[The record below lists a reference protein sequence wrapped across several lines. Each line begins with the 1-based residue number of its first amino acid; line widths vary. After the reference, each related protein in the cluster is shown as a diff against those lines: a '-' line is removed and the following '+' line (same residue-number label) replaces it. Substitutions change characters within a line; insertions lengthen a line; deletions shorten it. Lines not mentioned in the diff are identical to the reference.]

1 MIVADERLRFNMKNP
16 MRVRAQKNI
25 RTMATAGWIL
35 ALAAPVMLLAA
46 SGPDGARWWS
56 YVEFLASDKLEGRNT
71 GSEGH
76 RKAAAYVAAEFE
88 RDGLK
93 PAGVEGYIQPVK
105 FKTLQLDESHS
116 SLALVRG
123 GKETPVT
130 LGEQAMIGAR
140 VDPAPTVEAKLVF
153 VGYGLRVPE
162 TGYDDFSGADTKGK
176 IAVYL
181 AGAPSN
187 LSGALAAHYQSGA
200 ERWKT
205 LKAAGI
211 IGAISIANPK
221 HMDIPWSRQASNRG
235 QATMAL
241 AAPGTN
247 ESEGEQITI
256 AWNPAHAGDLF
267 AGSGHSFEELLTLA
281 EPGKPLPHF
290 DLPATIKAKTAVIR
304 GEVVSQ
310 NIVAVYPG
318 SDPKLKNEYVV
329 MSAHVDHLGVGKAV
343 NGDSIFNGAMDNAAG
358 VATVLDTA
366 ANLKQTHPKVKR
378 SILFLVVTGEEKGLL
393 GSKYFAGNPTVP
405 ANAIVADI
413 NTDMF
418 LPLYPLKLLTV
429 YGLDESTLG
438 DDVRAV
444 AKDMNIGVQLDP
456 DPARNSFIRSDQY
469 SFILH
474 GIPALAMKDGYA
486 KGSPEETVFKTWLTE
501 RYHSVTDDLAQPV
514 DKNAAATFDLLA
526 ARLLE
531 RVANES
537 SRPGWKPESFFRRY
551 AANQ

>member
-1 MIVADERLRFNMKNP
+1 MLKINWTV
-16 MRVRAQKNI
+16 
-25 RTMATAGWIL
+25 TARW
-35 ALAAPVMLLAA
+35 LLAFAAAGALIAA
-46 SGPDGARWWS
+46 SAPDGARWWS

-76 RKAAAYVAAEFE
+76 RKAAAYVAQEFE

-105 FKTLQLDESHS
+105 FKTLKLDESHC
-116 SLALVRG
+116 SLALVKSG
-123 GKETPVT
+123 VEKPVT
-130 LGEQAMIGAR
+130 LGEEAMIGAR
-140 VDPAPTVEAKLVF
+140 VDPAPSVEAKLVF

-162 TGYDDFSGADTKGK
+162 TGYDDFKGANSKGK
-176 IAVYL
+176 IAVYM

-235 QATMAL
+235 QATMSL
-241 AAPGTN
+241 AAPGTDEN
-247 ESEGEQITI
+247 EGEQITI

-267 AGSGHSFEELLTLA
+267 AGSGHTFEELLALA
-281 EPGKPLPHF
+281 EAGKALPHF
-290 DLPATIKAKTAVIR
+290 DLTASVKAKTAVIR

-310 NIVAVYPG
+310 NIAAIYPG
-318 SDPKLKNEYVV
+318 SDPALKDEYVI

-343 NGDSIFNGAMDNAAG
+343 NGDAIFNGAMDNAAG

-366 ANLKQTHPKVKR
+366 ATVRETKPKVRR
-378 SILFLVVTGEEKGLL
+378 SILFLIVTGEEKGLL

-405 ANAIVADI
+405 ASSIVADI

-418 LPLYPLKLLTV
+418 LPLYPLKRLTV

-444 AKDMNIGVQLDP
+444 AKGMDIAVQLDP

-469 SFILH
+469 SFILR

-486 KGSPEETVFKTWLTE
+486 KGSPQEVIFKTWLTE
-501 RYHSVTDDLAQPV
+501 RYHSVTDDLKQPV

-531 RVANES
+531 RVANASE
-537 SRPGWKPESFFRRY
+537 RPAWKSDSFFRRY
-551 AANQ
+551 AAKN

>member
-1 MIVADERLRFNMKNP
+1 MLKKKTDVS
-16 MRVRAQKNI
+16 RAI
-25 RTMATAGWIL
+25 ACWTL
-35 ALAAPVMLLAA
+35 ALALLFSAPFLVSLIAA
-46 SGPDGARWWS
+46 PPDGARWWS

-76 RKAAAYVAAEFE
+76 RKAAEYVAAEFE
-88 RDGLK
+88 RDGFK

-105 FKTLQLDESHS
+105 FKTLQLDESQC

-123 GKETPVT
+123 GVEKRIT
-130 LGEQAMIGAR
+130 LGEEAMIGAR
-140 VDPAPTVEAKLVF
+140 VDPAPSVEAKLVF
-153 VGYGLRVPE
+153 VGYGLRAPE
-162 TGYDDFSGADTKGK
+162 ISYDDFSGVDGKGK

-187 LSGALAAHYQSGA
+187 LSGSLAAHYQSAA

-205 LKAAGI
+205 LKGAGI

-221 HMDIPWSRQASNRG
+221 HMDIPWSRQASNRT

-247 ESEGEQITI
+247 ESEGEKITVT
-256 AWNPAHAGDLF
+256 WNPAHADDLL
-267 AGSGHSFEELLTLA
+267 AGTGHSFDELLALA
-281 EPGKPLPHF
+281 DAGKPLPHF
-290 DLPATIKAKTAVIR
+290 DLPASLKAKTAVIR

-310 NIVAVYPG
+310 NIAAIYPG
-318 SDPKLKNEYVV
+318 SDPTLKSEYVV
-329 MSAHVDHLGVGKAV
+329 MSAHIDHLGVGKPI
-343 NGDSIFNGAMDNAAG
+343 NGHAIFNGAMDNAAG

-366 ANLKQTHPKVKR
+366 ATVKETKPRTRR
-378 SILFLVVTGEEKGLL
+378 SILFLIVTGEEKGLL

-405 ANAIVADI
+405 AKAIVADI

-418 LPLYPLKLLTV
+418 LPLYPLKRLTV

-444 AKDMNIGVQLDP
+444 AKDMGIVVQLDP
-456 DPARNSFIRSDQY
+456 DPERNSFIRSDQY
-469 SFILH
+469 SFILR

-486 KGSPEETVFKTWLTE
+486 KGSPEEIVFKSWLTE
-501 RYHSVTDDLAQPV
+501 RYHAVTDDLQQPV
-514 DKNAAATFDLLA
+514 DKTAAATFDLLA

-531 RVANES
+531 RVANEG
-537 SRPGWKPESFFRRY
+537 SRPTWKSDSFFRRY
-551 AANQ
+551 ASQ

>member
-1 MIVADERLRFNMKNP
+1 MCKP
-16 MRVRAQKNI
+16 MNTFR
-25 RTMATAGWIL
+25 WIL
-35 ALAAPVMLLAA
+35 AISIPVVLFAA
-46 SGPDGARWWS
+46 SAPDGARWWS

-123 GKETPVT
+123 GVEKPVT

-140 VDPAPTVEAKLVF
+140 VDPVPSLEAKLVF

-162 TGYDDFSGADTKGK
+162 TGYDDFSGIDTKGK
-176 IAVYL
+176 IAVFIN
-181 AGAPSN
+181 GAPAN
-187 LSGALAAHYQSGA
+187 LSGALAAHYQSAA
-200 ERWKT
+200 ERWQT

-211 IGAISIANPK
+211 VGALSIANPH
-221 HMDIPWSRQASNRG
+221 HMDIPWARQASNRG
-235 QATMAL
+235 QATMTL
-241 AAPGTN
+241 AAPGFN
-247 ESEGEQITI
+247 ETEGEKITI
-256 AWNPAHAGDLF
+256 TWNPAHADDLF
-267 AGSGHSFEELLTLA
+267 AGTGHSFDELLALA

-290 DLPATIKAKTAVIR
+290 EIPASIKAKTAVIR
-304 GEVVSQ
+304 DEVVSQ
-310 NIVAVYPG
+310 NIAAIYPG
-318 SDPKLKNEYVV
+318 SDPALKNEYVV
-329 MSAHVDHLGVGKAV
+329 MSAHVDHLGVGKPV
-343 NGDSIFNGAMDNAAG
+343 NGDAVFNGAMDNAAG

-366 ANLKQTHPKVKR
+366 ANLKQTHPSVKR

-393 GSKYFAGNPTVP
+393 GSKYFAGNPTIP
-405 ANAIVADI
+405 AHAMVADI

-418 LPLYPLKLLTV
+418 LPLFPLKRLTV

-444 AKDMNIGVQLDP
+444 AKGMDIAVQLDP

-469 SFILH
+469 SFILR

-486 KGSPEETVFKTWLTE
+486 KGSPEEVVFKTWLTE
-501 RYHSVTDDLAQPV
+501 RYHSVTDDLKQPV
-514 DKNAAATFDLLA
+514 DKTAAATFDLLA

-531 RVANES
+531 RVANEN
-537 SRPGWKPESFFRRY
+537 SRPTWKPDSFFRRY
-551 AANQ
+551 ASQNGGGSK

>member
-1 MIVADERLRFNMKNP
+1 
-16 MRVRAQKNI
+16 
-25 RTMATAGWIL
+25 MAWGCIL
-35 ALAAPVMLLAA
+35 AENLMLKVKITVKHCVLAVATVFACIAA
-46 SGPDGARWWS
+46 AAPDGARWWS

-93 PAGVEGYIQPVK
+93 PAGEEGYIQPVR
-105 FKTLQLDESHS
+105 FKTLQLDESQC

-123 GKETPVT
+123 GVERPVT
-130 LGEQAMIGAR
+130 LGEEAMIGAR
-140 VDPAPTVEAKLVF
+140 VDPAPSIDAKLVF

-162 TGYDDFSGADTKGK
+162 TGYDDFAGIDTKNR

-187 LSGALAAHYQSGA
+187 LSGALAAHYQSAA
-200 ERWKT
+200 ERWKA

-235 QATMAL
+235 QATMTL

-247 ESEGEQITI
+247 ESEGEKITI
-256 AWNPAHAGDLF
+256 TWNPAHADDLL
-267 AGSGHSFEELLTLA
+267 AGTGHSFDELLALVEA
-281 EPGKPLPHF
+281 GKPLPHF
-290 DLPATIKAKTAVIR
+290 DIPASIKAKTAVIR

-310 NIVAVYPG
+310 NIAAIYPG
-318 SDPKLKNEYVV
+318 SDPTLKNEYVV
-329 MSAHVDHLGVGKAV
+329 MSAHVDHLGVGKPV
-343 NGDSIFNGAMDNAAG
+343 NGDAIFNGAMDNAAG

-366 ANLKQTHPKVKR
+366 ATLKETKPAVRR
-378 SILFLVVTGEEKGLL
+378 SILFLIVTGEEKGLL

-405 ANAIVADI
+405 AHSIVADI

-418 LPLYPLKLLTV
+418 LPLYPLKRLTV

-444 AKDMNIGVQLDP
+444 AKDMGIAVQIDP
-456 DPARNSFIRSDQY
+456 EPARNSFIRSDQY
-469 SFILH
+469 SFILR

-486 KGSPEETVFKTWLTE
+486 KGSPEETVFKAWLTE
-501 RYHSVTDDLAQPV
+501 RYHSVTDDLKQPV
-514 DKNAAATFDLLA
+514 DKTAAATFDLLA
-526 ARLLE
+526 GRLLE
-531 RVANES
+531 RVANEG
-537 SRPGWKPESFFRRY
+537 SRPTWKPTSFFRRY
-551 AANQ
+551 AAKNEGGQGK

>member
-1 MIVADERLRFNMKNP
+1 MK
-16 MRVRAQKNI
+16 KI
-25 RTMATAGWIL
+25 TTARWIL
-35 ALAAPVMLLAA
+35 ALAASMTLIAA
-46 SGPDGARWWS
+46 AAPDGARWWS
-56 YVEFLASDKLEGRNT
+56 FVEFLASDKLEGRNT

-76 RKAAAYVAAEFE
+76 RKAAAYVAEQFE

-93 PAGVEGYIQPVK
+93 PAGIEGYIQPVK
-105 FKTLQLDESHS
+105 FKTLKLDESRS

-123 GKETPVT
+123 GVAKPIT
-130 LGEQAMIGAR
+130 LGEEAMIGAR
-140 VDPAPTVEAKLVF
+140 VDPAPSVDAKLVF
-153 VGYGLRVPE
+153 VGYGLHVPE
-162 TGYDDFSGADTKGK
+162 TGYDDFRGANTKGK
-176 IAVYL
+176 IAVYV

-221 HMDIPWSRQASNRG
+221 HMDIPWSRQASNSS
-235 QATMAL
+235 QATMTL
-241 AAPGTN
+241 AAPGTDEN
-247 ESEGEQITI
+247 EGEQITI
-256 AWNPAHAGDLF
+256 AWNPAHADDLF
-267 AGSGHSFEELLTLA
+267 AGTGHSFNELLELVEA
-281 EPGKPLPHF
+281 GKPLPHF
-290 DLPATIKAKTAVIR
+290 DLPLSIKAKTAVIR

-310 NIVAVYPG
+310 NIAAIYPG

-343 NGDSIFNGAMDNAAG
+343 NGDAIFNGAMDNAAG

-366 ANLKQTHPKVKR
+366 ANVKESKPVVRR
-378 SILFLVVTGEEKGLL
+378 SILFLIVTGEEKGLL
-393 GSKYFAGNPTVP
+393 GSKYFAGHPTVP
-405 ANAIVADI
+405 AHSIVADI

-418 LPLYPLKLLTV
+418 LPLYPLKRLTV

-444 AKDMNIGVQLDP
+444 AKSMGITVQLDP

-486 KGSPEETVFKTWLTE
+486 KGSPQEVVFKTWLTE
-501 RYHSVTDDLAQPV
+501 RYHAVTDDLQQPV
-514 DKNAAATFDLLA
+514 DKTAAATFDLLA
-526 ARLLE
+526 VRLLE

-537 SRPGWKPESFFRRY
+537 SKPASKPDSSS
-551 AANQ
+551 AATLRSPNRKRKIEGTGS

>member
-1 MIVADERLRFNMKNP
+1 MFKIKIPIELR
-16 MRVRAQKNI
+16 RIA
-25 RTMATAGWIL
+25 
-35 ALAAPVMLLAA
+35 ALAAPLALIAA
-46 SGPDGARWWS
+46 SAPDGARWWS

-93 PAGVEGYIQPVK
+93 PAGVEGYIQPVS
-105 FKTLQLDESHS
+105 FKTLQLDDSRC
-116 SLALVRG
+116 SLALVRDG
-123 GKETPVT
+123 IQKPVV
-130 LGEQAMIGAR
+130 LGEEALIGAR
-140 VDPAPTVEAKLVF
+140 VDPAPSVEAKLVF

-162 TGYDDFSGADTKGK
+162 TGYDDFAGADTRGK
-176 IAVYL
+176 IAVYM

-211 IGAISIANPK
+211 IGAVSIANPK
-221 HMDIPWSRQASNRG
+221 HMDIPWSRQAANHG

-241 AAPGTN
+241 AAPGMDET
-247 ESEGEQITI
+247 EGEKITV
-256 AWNPAHAGDLF
+256 AWNPAHAGELF
-267 AGSGHSFEELLTLA
+267 AGTGHSFEELLALA
-281 EPGKPLPHF
+281 DEGKPLPHF
-290 DLPATIKAKTAVIR
+290 DLPATLKAKTAVIR

-310 NIVAVYPG
+310 NIAAVYPG
-318 SDPKLKNEYVV
+318 SDPALKNEYVV
-329 MSAHVDHLGVGKAV
+329 MSAHVDHLGVGKPV
-343 NGDSIFNGAMDNAAG
+343 NGDAIFNGAMDNAAG

-366 ANLKQTHPKVKR
+366 ATLKETRPRVRR
-378 SILFLVVTGEEKGLL
+378 SILFLIVTGEEKGLL
-393 GSKYFAGNPTVP
+393 GSKYFAGHPTVP
-405 ANAIVADI
+405 AHGIVADI

-418 LPLYPLKLLTV
+418 LPLYPLKRLTV

-444 AKDMNIGVQLDP
+444 AREMGIAVQLDP

-486 KGSPEETVFKTWLTE
+486 KGSPEEVVFKTWLTE
-501 RYHSVTDDLAQPV
+501 RYHSVTDDLKQPV
-514 DKNAAATFDLLA
+514 DKTAAATFDLLA

-531 RVANES
+531 RVANEG
-537 SRPGWKPESFFRRY
+537 SRPAWKSDSFFRRY
-551 AANQ
+551 ASK

>member
-1 MIVADERLRFNMKNP
+1 
-16 MRVRAQKNI
+16 
-25 RTMATAGWIL
+25 
-35 ALAAPVMLLAA
+35 
-46 SGPDGARWWS
+46 
-56 YVEFLASDKLEGRNT
+56 
-71 GSEGH
+71 
-76 RKAAAYVAAEFE
+76 
-88 RDGLK
+88 
-93 PAGVEGYIQPVK
+93 VK
-105 FKTLQLDESHS
+105 FKTLQLDESHC
-116 SLALVRG
+116 SLALVRNG
-123 GKETPVT
+123 VEKPVT
-130 LGEQAMIGAR
+130 LGEDAMIGAR
-140 VDPAPTVEAKLVF
+140 VDPAPSVEAKLVF
-153 VGYGLRVPE
+153 VGYGLRAPE
-162 TGYDDFSGADTKGK
+162 IHYDDFTGVNANGK

-187 LSGALAAHYQSGA
+187 LSGALAAHYQSAA

-205 LKAAGI
+205 MKAAGI
-211 IGAISIANPK
+211 VGAISIANPK

-247 ESEGEQITI
+247 ESEGEKITI

-267 AGSGHSFEELLTLA
+267 AGTGHSFDELLALA
-281 EPGKPLPHF
+281 EAGKPLPHL
-290 DLPATIKAKTAVIR
+290 DLPASIKAKTAVIR

-310 NIVAVYPG
+310 NIAAVYPG

-329 MSAHVDHLGVGKAV
+329 MSAHIDHLGVGKPV

-366 ANLKQTHPKVKR
+366 ATIKETKPTVRR
-378 SILFLVVTGEEKGLL
+378 SVLFLIVTGEEKGLL

-405 ANAIVADI
+405 ANSIVADI

-418 LPLYPLKLLTV
+418 LPLFPLKRLTV

-444 AKDMNIGVQLDP
+444 AKNMGIEVQLDP

-469 SFILH
+469 SFILR

-486 KGSPEETVFKTWLTE
+486 KGSPEEVVFKTWLTE
-501 RYHSVTDDLAQPV
+501 RYHGVTDDLQQPV
-514 DKNAAATFDLLA
+514 DKTAAATFDVLA

-531 RVANES
+531 RVANQAA
-537 SRPGWKPESFFRRY
+537 RPAWKSDSFFRRY
-551 AANQ
+551 ASKN

>member
-1 MIVADERLRFNMKNP
+1 MSKKKTTVASWVLS
-16 MRVRAQKNI
+16 V
-25 RTMATAGWIL
+25 
-35 ALAAPVMLLAA
+35 AAPLLLVAA
-46 SGPDGARWWS
+46 SAPDGARWWS

-105 FKTLQLDESHS
+105 FNTLQLDEGHC

-123 GKETPVT
+123 GVEKPIT
-130 LGEQAMIGAR
+130 LGEEAMIGAR
-140 VDPAPTVEAKLVF
+140 VDPAPSVEAKLIF

-162 TGYDDFSGADTKGK
+162 TGYDDFAGADTNGK
-176 IAVYL
+176 IAVYV
-181 AGAPSN
+181 AGAPAN
-187 LSGALAAHYQSGA
+187 LSGALAAHYQSAA

-221 HMDIPWSRQASNRG
+221 HMDIPWSRQAANRG
-235 QATMAL
+235 QATMNL

-247 ESEGEQITI
+247 DSEGEKITVT
-256 AWNPAHAGDLF
+256 WNPAHADDLF
-267 AGSGHSFEELLTLA
+267 AGTGHSFDELLNLA
-281 EPGKPLPHF
+281 EAGKPLPHF
-290 DLPATIKAKTAVIR
+290 DLPASLKAKTAVIR

-310 NIVAVYPG
+310 NIAAVYPG
-318 SDPKLKNEYVV
+318 SDPTLKNEYVV
-329 MSAHVDHLGVGKAV
+329 MSAHVDHLGVGKPV
-343 NGDSIFNGAMDNAAG
+343 NGHGIFNGAMDNAAG

-366 ANLKQTHPKVKR
+366 ATVRETKPTVKR
-378 SILFLVVTGEEKGLL
+378 SILFLIVTGEEKGLL

-405 ANAIVADI
+405 AHSIVADI

-418 LPLYPLKLLTV
+418 LPLYPLKRLTV

-444 AKDMNIGVQLDP
+444 AKDMNIAVQLDP

-469 SFILH
+469 SFILR

-486 KGSPEETVFKTWLTE
+486 KGSPEEVVFKTWLTD
-501 RYHSVTDDLAQPV
+501 RYHAVTDDLKQPV
-514 DKNAAATFDLLA
+514 DKTAAATFDLLA

-531 RVANES
+531 RVANEG
-537 SRPGWKPESFFRRY
+537 SRPTWKSDSFFRRY
-551 AANQ
+551 ASTNEGGHGK

>member
-1 MIVADERLRFNMKNP
+1 MAVGCILAENLMFKMKIP
-16 MRVRAQKNI
+16 IAC
-25 RTMATAGWIL
+25 WIL
-35 ALAAPVMLLAA
+35 ALPASLVLIAA
-46 SGPDGARWWS
+46 SAPDGARWWS
-56 YVEFLASDKLEGRNT
+56 YVEFLASDNLEGRNT

-105 FKTLQLDESHS
+105 FKTLQLDESQC
-116 SLALVRG
+116 SLVLVRG
-123 GKETPVT
+123 GVQQLVT
-130 LGEQAMIGAR
+130 LGEEAMIGAR
-140 VDPAPTVEAKLVF
+140 VDPAPSVEAKLVF

-162 TGYDDFSGADTKGK
+162 TGYDDFTGIDSKGK

-187 LSGALAAHYQSGA
+187 LSGALAAHYQSAA

-205 LKAAGI
+205 LQAAGI
-211 IGAISIANPK
+211 IGAVSIANPK

-235 QATMAL
+235 QATMTL

-247 ESEGEQITI
+247 ESEGEKITI
-256 AWNPAHAGDLF
+256 AWNPAHADDLL
-267 AGSGHSFEELLTLA
+267 AGTGHSFDELLALA
-281 EPGKPLPHF
+281 EAGKPLPHF
-290 DLPATIKAKTAVIR
+290 DIPASIKAKTAVIR
-304 GEVVSQ
+304 SEVVSQ
-310 NIVAVYPG
+310 NIAAVYPG
-318 SDPKLKNEYVV
+318 SDPTLKNEYVV
-329 MSAHVDHLGVGKAV
+329 MSAHVDHLGVGKPV
-343 NGDSIFNGAMDNAAG
+343 NGDAIFNGAMDNAAG

-366 ANLKQTHPKVKR
+366 ATVKETKPTVRR
-378 SILFLVVTGEEKGLL
+378 SILFLILTGEEKGLL

-405 ANAIVADI
+405 AHSIVADI

-418 LPLYPLKLLTV
+418 LPLYPLKRLTV

-438 DDVRAV
+438 DDVRSI
-444 AKDMNIGVQLDP
+444 AKDMGIAVQLDP
-456 DPARNSFIRSDQY
+456 DPERNSFIRSDQY
-469 SFILH
+469 SFILR

-486 KGSPEETVFKTWLTE
+486 KGSKEEIVFKTWLTE

-514 DKNAAATFDLLA
+514 DKTAAATFDLLA

-531 RVANES
+531 RVANER
-537 SRPGWKPESFFRRY
+537 SRPAWKADSFFRRY
-551 AANQ
+551 ASTN

>member
-1 MIVADERLRFNMKNP
+1 MFKIKTLLWNP
-16 MRVRAQKNI
+16 QLA
-25 RTMATAGWIL
+25 ACSSTARWIL
-35 ALAAPVMLLAA
+35 VVTLPVVLIAA
-46 SGPDGARWWS
+46 SASDGTRWWS

-76 RKAAAYVAAEFE
+76 RKAAEYVAAEFE

-93 PAGVEGYIQPVK
+93 PAGIEGYIQPVK
-105 FKTLQLDESHS
+105 FKTLQLDESHCT
-116 SLALVRG
+116 LALVRG
-123 GKETPVT
+123 NAETHVT

-140 VDPAPTVEAKLVF
+140 VDPAPSVEAMLVF

-162 TGYDDFSGADTKGK
+162 TGYDDFTGVDTKGK
-176 IAVYL
+176 IAVYI

-187 LSGALAAHYQSGA
+187 LSGALAAHYQSAA

-235 QATMAL
+235 QATMTL
-241 AAPGTN
+241 AAPGSN

-256 AWNPAHAGDLF
+256 AWNPAHANDLF
-267 AGSGHSFEELLTLA
+267 AGTGHSFDELLALA
-281 EPGKPLPHF
+281 EAGKPLPHF
-290 DLPATIKAKTAVIR
+290 DIPASIKAKTAVIR

-310 NIVAVYPG
+310 NIAAVYPG
-318 SDPKLKNEYVV
+318 SDPALKNEYVV
-329 MSAHVDHLGVGKAV
+329 MSAHIDHLGVGKPV
-343 NGDSIFNGAMDNAAG
+343 NGDAIFNGAMDNAAG

-366 ANLKQTHPKVKR
+366 ATLKETRPAVKR
-378 SILFLVVTGEEKGLL
+378 SILFLIVTGEEKGLL

-405 ANAIVADI
+405 AHSIVADI

-418 LPLYPLKLLTV
+418 LPLYPLKRLTV

-438 DDVRAV
+438 DDVRSV
-444 AKDMNIGVQLDP
+444 AKDMGIAVQLDP

-469 SFILH
+469 SFILR

-486 KGSPEETVFKTWLTE
+486 KGSPEEIVFKTWLTE
-501 RYHSVTDDLAQPV
+501 RYHSVTDDLKQPV
-514 DKNAAATFDLLA
+514 DKTAAAAFDLLA
-526 ARLLE
+526 ARLLA

-537 SRPGWKPESFFRRY
+537 SRPAWKPDSFFRRY
-551 AANQ
+551 ASNNGGK